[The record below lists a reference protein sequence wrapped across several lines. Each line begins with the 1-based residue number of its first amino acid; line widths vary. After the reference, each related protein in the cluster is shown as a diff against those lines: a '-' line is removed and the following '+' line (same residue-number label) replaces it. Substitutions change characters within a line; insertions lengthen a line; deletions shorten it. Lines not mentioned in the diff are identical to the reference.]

1 MQIGV
6 SGLIGFGFM
15 GKTGSTGTAGVGFGS
30 TGVGF
35 GSTGVGFGS
44 TGIGSNWG
52 YSGYGSA
59 LMGCKKIVADTLT
72 LNIVILRLFN
82 RNDWTHFKHR

>member
-30 TGVGF
+30 TGLGF
-35 GSTGVGFGS
+35 GSTGIGFGS
-44 TGIGSNWG
+44 TGIGSN
-52 YSGYGSA
+52 SGYGSA

-72 LNIVILRLFN
+72 LNIVTFRLFN
-82 RNDWTHFKHR
+82 RND